1 MEIKNATPHQVSLPR
16 ASCHGKKK
24 FKSIRAMHCGH
35 CNLAVPVDAEKTV
48 LDAT

>member
-16 ASCHGKKK
+16 ASCHGKK
-24 FKSIRAMHCGH
+24 FKSLRAMHCGH